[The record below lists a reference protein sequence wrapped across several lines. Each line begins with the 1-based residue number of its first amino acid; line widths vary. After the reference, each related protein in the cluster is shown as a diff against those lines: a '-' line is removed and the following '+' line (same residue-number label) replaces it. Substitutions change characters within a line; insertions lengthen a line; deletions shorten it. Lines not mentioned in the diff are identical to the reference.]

1 MPAVHIIHCCGFA
14 FCSECLQSIHCTV
27 LHYCVVWCE
36 MQCIAANKQ
45 CIAADAKYCSAALCN
60 RWYDTLLWIP
70 LQNFT
75 VGEWWGKSLKCQWKQ
90 TNKFKQQS
98 LTLQIADCSVNGS
111 KAAKDPISSSFLC
124 SRSQQW
130 RVSGHAFDQ
139 TIFSSIYRFLWIF
152 VQIGAN
158 KSKFFQTW
166 IQIFANITKIFCKYQ
181 SKFMQIWICM
191 WYECESLSTRC
202 ANFK

>member
-1 MPAVHIIHCCGFA
+1 MTACRQSTLFIVVVLLFVQSVCSPSTALYCITVSSDVKCSVLQPINSVLQPMQNTAVQRCAIG
-14 FCSECLQSIHCTV
+14 
-27 LHYCVVWCE
+27 
-36 MQCIAANKQ
+36 
-45 CIAADAKYCSAALCN
+45 
-60 RWYDTLLWIP
+60 DTLLWIP
-70 LQNFT
+70 VQNFT

-139 TIFSSIYRFLWIF
+139 TIFFNLQIF
-152 VQIGAN
+152 VNIRSNWCKQM
-158 KSKFFQTW
+158 
-166 IQIFANITKIFCKYQ
+166 QIFSNMNPNLCKY
-181 SKFMQIWICM
+181 
-191 WYECESLSTRC
+191 Y
-202 ANFK
+202 

>member
-27 LHYCVVWCE
+27 LHYCVVLCE

-60 RWYDTLLWIP
+60 WWYDTLLWIP

-90 TNKFKQQS
+90 TNKFKQQW

-139 TIFSSIYRFLWIF
+139 TSFFNLQIF
-152 VQIGAN
+152 VN
-158 KSKFFQTW
+158 
-166 IQIFANITKIFCKYQ
+166 IQIFKLV
-181 SKFMQIWICM
+181 QI
-191 WYECESLSTRC
+191 
-202 ANFK
+202 N